1 MIFIIKNMG
10 AACIYR
16 GCCRNDSVKYGDRI
30 PWNGADRT
38 GGTVSPAGAE
48 SARTFDRGMAAHL
61 LLPDGSG
68 SYDSGLYP
76 VHGQLLHFLSGGI
89 CNEPVFWVHSVFIE
103 LPLWCDRA
111 GLYVCLHLSPVFC
124 LYSAVCGNPSGSIRP
139 DGPGAS
145 GKPAADIGHFYHN
158 FCRLFGGKLYEPH
171 GAENYYEKFLK

>member
-1 MIFIIKNMG
+1 
-10 AACIYR
+10 
-16 GCCRNDSVKYGDRI
+16 
-30 PWNGADRT
+30 
-38 GGTVSPAGAE
+38 
-48 SARTFDRGMAAHL
+48 MAAHL

-124 LYSAVCGNPSGSIRP
+124 LYSAVCGNPVSYTHLEEKGMRS
-139 DGPGAS
+139 AVLE
-145 GKPAADIGHFYHN
+145 AAAAVYN
-158 FCRLFGGKLYEPH
+158 KCR
-171 GAENYYEKFLK
+171 NM